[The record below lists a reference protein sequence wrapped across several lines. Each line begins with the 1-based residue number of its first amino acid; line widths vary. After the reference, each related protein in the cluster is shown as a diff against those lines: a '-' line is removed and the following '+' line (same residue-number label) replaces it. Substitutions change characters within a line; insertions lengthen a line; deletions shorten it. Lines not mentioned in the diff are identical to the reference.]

1 MENQIV
7 RTVCG
12 IMHKSE
18 IGNII
23 YKQIR
28 RTKMVVDKLTK

>member
-12 IMHKSE
+12 IMHKPK
-18 IGNII
+18 IGNIV

-28 RTKMVVDKLTK
+28 RTKIGSR